1 MHTKIACTGF
11 GDLLQ
16 FRKTR
21 LFLGYQVRNNG
32 QTQLRGATL
41 WQTQLQGADLW
52 QTQLQG
58 AIFRTTQLGGVES
71 SDSLSSIDFE
81 ERIKAGIEKAGDLQ
95 TLLFSGGIPQEE
107 ADKREKHLRK
117 LIEECPSYLDEEEVK
132 QFTKHMEEVIA
143 TYHQHS
149 GKKAV
154 HDLPEGAENIPYT
167 QEQAEQWII

>member
-1 MHTKIACTGF
+1 MEA
-11 GDLLQ
+11 
-16 FRKTR
+16 R
-21 LFLGYQVRNNG
+21 
-32 QTQLRGATL
+32 
-41 WQTQLQGADLW
+41 
-52 QTQLQG
+52 LQG

-95 TLLFSGGIPQEE
+95 TLLFSGGILQEE

-117 LIEECPSYLDEEEVK
+117 LIEECPSYLDEEEIK

-149 GKKAV
+149 GIKAV
-154 HDLPEGAENIPYT
+154 HDLPEGVENIPYT
-167 QEQAEQWII
+167 QEQAEQWIIEYKEAMKDVEGEGND